1 MSRFRTLPRSF
12 VERYTEQLHN
22 LTSVAQ
28 SKLAGALAGLNVDSP
43 NFRTSVASLFEYYAH
58 VSAEAAAEI
67 AAAFYRGASAYL
79 TGEVPDVMAISDFV
93 PDAARAAAYAIEDST
108 ASKADMTSQLGRA
121 LGYQINSAAGR
132 ASRNCGKQDK
142 RNPTFAR
149 VPTGAETCAW
159 CITTAGL
166 GFHYMSKETASHT
179 HSNCV
184 VAETRVS
191 GTGLLA
197 SMRREYEGPLVNI
210 TTRANRKLSVT
221 PNHPILTTR
230 GWVLAGEV
238 VESDD
243 LICARLLDGHGSGVP
258 DVNDAPPTIE
268 QVFES
273 GSFFDSSA
281 LDGMP
286 PTTKYLY
293 GEMFPDCD
301 VKVVDPLG
309 LLERAFKSSGLKPT
323 EHESLAFARG
333 SGAVVGEPLDR
344 DGALDLL
351 LDGGDSSLRS
361 AMGRLC
367 LSCPLF
373 MSHFGCPDKTSI
385 GTSAHS
391 DSRFSKPSS
400 DGGTADSEPVGDGVD
415 ALSVLERFDN
425 AVWHVEPLASR
436 LDAIALE
443 SAIDGRLPDS
453 KSTRNLAG
461 AFPSLIEVDDV
472 LSVVVT
478 EGTCH
483 VYNLSTKGGWYLSS
497 GIITHNCDCRIVPS
511 FDGSGVEGYDSDS
524 YADYWRDANRARV
537 SGEIPDEVKE
547 RIASARARARADGKP
562 WSDDL
567 NGTEIVM
574 RWMYGMK

>member
-1 MSRFRTLPRSF
+1 MRTLPRSF
-12 VERYTEQLHN
+12 VENYTNQLHS
-22 LTSVAQ
+22 LTDVARSKLTGALSRLNPESPYFRNSVA
-28 SKLAGALAGLNVDSP
+28 G
-43 NFRTSVASLFEYYAH
+43 LFEYHAK

-67 AAAFYRGASAYL
+67 ATAFYKAASAYM
-79 TGEVPDVMAISDFV
+79 TGEMPDV
-93 PDAARAAAYAIEDST
+93 AAESGFESEAALSAAYAIEDST
-108 ASKADMTSQLGRA
+108 ASQSDMARQLGNA
-121 LGYQINSAAGR
+121 LAYQINRAAGR
-132 ASRNCGKQDK
+132 ASRNCGKQD
-142 RNPTFAR
+142 RRGPRFAR
-149 VPTGAETCAW
+149 VPTGTETCAW
-159 CITTAGL
+159 CVMMAGL
-166 GFHYMSKETASHT
+166 GFHYLTEETASHT

-184 VAETRVS
+184 VADTRVS

-243 LICARLLDGHGSGVP
+243 LICARFLDGHGSGVP
-258 DVNDAPPTIE
+258 DVNDTPPTIE

-286 PTTKYLY
+286 PTAKYLY

-301 VKVVDPLG
+301 VKVVDPFG
-309 LLERAFKSSGLKPT
+309 LLERAFKSSGLKPS

-344 DGALDLL
+344 EGALDLL
-351 LDGGDSSLRS
+351 LDGGDSSLRR

-385 GTSAHS
+385 GTPAQS

-400 DGGTADSEPVGDGVD
+400 DGGTADPEPVGDGVD

-453 KSTRNLAG
+453 KSTCNLAG

-497 GIITHNCDCRIVPS
+497 GIITHNCDCRIVPQW
-511 FDGSGVEGYDSDS
+511 GSGGVEGYDPDR
-524 YADYWRDANRARV
+524 YRDLWRDANDLRI
-537 SGEIPDEVKE
+537 SGEIPDEVQQ
-547 RIASARARARADGKP
+547 RIDRARAAAKEAGRP
-562 WSDDL
+562 WVEDM

-574 RWMYGMK
+574 RYMYGMK